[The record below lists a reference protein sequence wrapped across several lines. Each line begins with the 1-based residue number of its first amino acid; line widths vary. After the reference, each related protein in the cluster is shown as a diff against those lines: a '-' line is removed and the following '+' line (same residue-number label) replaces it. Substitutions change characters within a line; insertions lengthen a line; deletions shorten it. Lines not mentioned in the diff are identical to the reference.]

1 MARIRLVEHGKTAGV
16 PLPFKIAAIDDDAAD
31 RGAMAADVF
40 RGRMQGDGG
49 AVFDGLAKHRTS
61 RVVHDQ
67 GYTELPAELCNLG
80 DRKYGQFWIGQC
92 LAIVAA
98 RPGIGRPAKILR
110 IGRTD
115 KAALDSHRA
124 QGILEEIPGAA
135 VDVGRADKI
144 VAGMA
149 NVLHGE

>member
-1 MARIRLVEHGKTAGV
+1 LVEHRKTAGV

-40 RGRMQGDGG
+40 RGRMQGDSG
-49 AVFDGLAKHRTS
+49 AVFNRPAQHRTS

-67 GYTELPAELCNLG
+67 GHTELSADLCDLG
-80 DRKYGQFWIGQC
+80 NRKYGKLGIGQR
-92 LAIVAA
+92 LAIIAA
-98 RPGIGRPAKILR
+98 RPGIGSPAKVLR
-110 IGRTD
+110 IGRID
-115 KAALDSHRA
+115 KAALDAHRV
-124 QGILEEIPGAA
+124 QGVLEQIPGAA

-149 NVLHGE
+149 NVLHRK